1 MDLSRDTLKVEQSVT
16 TYGEIKGPKSEAGER
31 ELRLDGKT
39 VKHLAKWKT
48 FHAEELATLCKE
60 QDNETP
66 VYCTDKGDFM
76 QPTNFSRW

>member
-66 VYCTDKGDFM
+66 VCCTDKGDFM